1 MIMKI
6 IMIITII
13 ILIIVINNI
22 DNNKTEKI
30 KWNFLEIIKIYV
42 TANKYL
48 GELKKRYINVSV
60 MICSQN
66 CQKS

>member
-1 MIMKI
+1 MTDRPNGPTTDTPSHREASLRIIIIMRITMIMKI

-30 KWNFLEIIKIYV
+30 K
-42 TANKYL
+42 
-48 GELKKRYINVSV
+48 
-60 MICSQN
+60 
-66 CQKS
+66 